1 MTFNLTK
8 KKVGDCIDVTDFVA
22 NGSFASLKA
31 NVQYLD
37 NASPDKFAVLVRT
50 LDFNRNWNGEYVWVD
65 KEAYH
70 FLKKS
75 SLIQGDLVLCNVG
88 SVGIVFEV
96 PDLGLPMTLGPNSVL
111 CRTKDRNIIRQR
123 FIYYYFLSS
132 VGQALLEELSG
143 GSTVQP
149 KFNKTVLRNSEIDI
163 PDLAHQDFIVH
174 TLGILDSKISTNAA
188 ISKTLENIAQTI
200 FKSWF
205 IDFDPVKAKMAGEK
219 PAGMDAATAALFPE
233 SMEESEL
240 GLIPQGWSISKL
252 GEYLNVTKGKSY
264 KSSELEPSKIA
275 LVTLKSFK
283 RGGGYRFDGLKPY
296 SGDYKPEQ
304 IVESGDLIVSFT
316 DVTQAADVIGK
327 PAIVVSNPK
336 FSTLVASLDV
346 GIVRTT
352 GSNLGKNY
360 LYQLFSTAMFK
371 NHIDGYTNGTTVLHL
386 GKNALE
392 DFTVPLPDARLMSI
406 FESLGSSV
414 IDKLQAIYLENLS
427 LEQIRDSLLPRLI
440 SGELQI
446 PDEMLAS

>member
-65 KEAYH
+65 KAAYH

-111 CRTKDRNIIRQR
+111 CRTKDINIIRQR

-163 PDLAHQDFIVH
+163 PDLAHQDFIAH

-188 ISKTLENIAQTI
+188 ISKTLEDIAQTI

-219 PAGMDAATAALFPE
+219 PVGMDASTAALFPD

-240 GLIPQGWSISKL
+240 GLIPKGWKAGTIGEICDSVVNGSTPLRTNSAYWSSDDISWFKTGELSDNFLFESKESITQLALEKTSVKVLPRGSVLMAIYAAPTVGRLGILTKSASFNQACTGMVAKNKFGTPYLYLTLFNRRFWFNSLAIGAAQQNISK
-252 GEYLNVTKGKSY
+252 V
-264 KSSELEPSKIA
+264 
-275 LVTLKSFK
+275 
-283 RGGGYRFDGLKPY
+283 
-296 SGDYKPEQ
+296 
-304 IVESGDLIVSFT
+304 IVEGC
-316 DVTQAADVIGK
+316 
-327 PAIVVSNPK
+327 PAITASQDVHNAFLKITEPIFTQIETLGRQSN
-336 FSTLVASLDV
+336 SL
-346 GIVRTT
+346 
-352 GSNLGKNY
+352 
-360 LYQLFSTAMFK
+360 
-371 NHIDGYTNGTTVLHL
+371 
-386 GKNALE
+386 AL
-392 DFTVPLPDARLMSI
+392 
-406 FESLGSSV
+406 
-414 IDKLQAIYLENLS
+414 
-427 LEQIRDSLLPRLI
+427 IRDSLLPRLI

>member
-8 KKVGDCIDVTDFVA
+8 KRVGDCIDVTDFVA

-50 LDFNRNWNGEYVWVD
+50 LDFNRNWNGDYVWVD

-111 CRTKDRNIIRQR
+111 CRTKDKDVIRQR
-123 FIYYYFLSS
+123 FIYYFFLSS

-149 KFNKTVLRNSEIDI
+149 KFNKTVLRNSEIDV
-163 PDLAHQDFIVH
+163 PDLAHQDFIVRI
-174 TLGILDSKISTNAA
+174 LGILDSKISTNAA
-188 ISKTLENIAQTI
+188 ISKTLESIAQTI

-205 IDFDPVKAKMAGEK
+205 IDFEPVKAKMVGEK
-219 PAGMDAATAALFPE
+219 PAGMDAATAALFPD

-240 GLIPQGWSISKL
+240 GLIPKGWEIAPI
-252 GEYLNVTKGKSY
+252 GNV
-264 KSSELEPSKIA
+264 
-275 LVTLKSFK
+275 
-283 RGGGYRFDGLKPY
+283 
-296 SGDYKPEQ
+296 
-304 IVESGDLIVSFT
+304 
-316 DVTQAADVIGK
+316 
-327 PAIVVSNPK
+327 
-336 FSTLVASLDV
+336 LDV
-346 GIVRTT
+346 G
-352 GSNLGKNY
+352 G
-360 LYQLFSTAMFK
+360 
-371 NHIDGYTNGTTVLHL
+371 GTTPSTTNSTYWDGEHCWTTPKDLSSQIGIITTSSTRKITDL
-386 GKNALE
+386 GLAQISSGL
-392 DFTVPLPDARLMSI
+392 LPINSVLMSCRAPI
-406 FESLGSSV
+406 GYVSINAVPTAVNQGFITMKHSAGFHPLYVLNWINANMQEILNRAGGATFAEITRKAFREIPFLKPANTLMKKYAELTEPLLKELEQLSR
-414 IDKLQAIYLENLS
+414 QTENL
-427 LEQIRDSLLPRLI
+427 QVVRDLLLPRLI

>member
-1 MTFNLTK
+1 
-8 KKVGDCIDVTDFVA
+8 VA

-65 KEAYH
+65 KAAYH

-111 CRTKDRNIIRQR
+111 CRTKDINIIRQR

-163 PDLAHQDFIVH
+163 PDLAHQDFIAH

-188 ISKTLENIAQTI
+188 ISKTLEDIAQTI

-205 IDFDPVKAKMAGEK
+205 IDFDPVKAKMAGEM
-219 PAGMDAATAALFPE
+219 PVGMDAATSALFPD

-240 GLIPQGWSISKL
+240 GLIPKGWRVGSL
-252 GEYLNVTKGKSY
+252 GEIADLQGGYAF
-264 KSSELEPSKIA
+264 KSSSWTESGVPVIKIGSVKPGFVDLTQVSYVDA
-275 LVTLKSFK
+275 PTAEAIPDVYRIPAGSLVVGLTGYVGQVGLMRTHDPIPLINQRVAKFKLKSGDWKIPFIYCFTRGEKFK
-283 RGGGYRFDGLKPY
+283 G
-296 SGDYKPEQ
+296 
-304 IVESGDLIVSFT
+304 IVEELATGT
-316 DVTQAADVIGK
+316 AQQN
-327 PAIVVSNPK
+327 VSNSQILSIPMAIPSEHIREMFDNSFK
-336 FSTLVASLDV
+336 PFFQD
-346 GIVRTT
+346 II
-352 GSNLGKNY
+352 NLADEN
-360 LYQLFSTAMFK
+360 
-371 NHIDGYTNGTTVLHL
+371 
-386 GKNALE
+386 
-392 DFTVPLPDARLMSI
+392 
-406 FESLGSSV
+406 ESLKST
-414 IDKLQAIYLENLS
+414 
-427 LEQIRDSLLPRLI
+427 RDALLPRLI
-440 SGELQI
+440 SGELPI
-446 PDEMLAS
+446 PEEMLAS

>member
-65 KEAYH
+65 KAAYH

-96 PDLGLPMTLGPNSVL
+96 PDLDLPMTLGPNSVL

-163 PDLAHQDFIVH
+163 PDLAHQDFIVQ

-240 GLIPQGWSISKL
+240 GLIPKGWKAETIGSICDSVVNGSTPLRTNTTFWNSDDVTWFKTGELSDNFLFESKESITQLALEKTSVKVLPRGSVLMAIYAAPTVGRLGILTKSASFNQACTGMVAKDEFGTPYLYLTLFNRRTWFNSLAIGAAQQNISK
-252 GEYLNVTKGKSY
+252 V
-264 KSSELEPSKIA
+264 
-275 LVTLKSFK
+275 
-283 RGGGYRFDGLKPY
+283 
-296 SGDYKPEQ
+296 
-304 IVESGDLIVSFT
+304 IVEGCP
-316 DVTQAADVIGK
+316 AVIASREVHNAFLEVIQ
-327 PAIVVSNPK
+327 PIFAQIEALSSQSN
-336 FSTLVASLDV
+336 SL
-346 GIVRTT
+346 
-352 GSNLGKNY
+352 
-360 LYQLFSTAMFK
+360 
-371 NHIDGYTNGTTVLHL
+371 
-386 GKNALE
+386 AL
-392 DFTVPLPDARLMSI
+392 
-406 FESLGSSV
+406 
-414 IDKLQAIYLENLS
+414 
-427 LEQIRDSLLPRLI
+427 IRDSLLPRLI

-446 PDEMLAS
+446 PEEMLAS